1 MNGVDGRGAAFIAII
16 LIVRLHRKRLNSMKK
31 DFISRKREQKL
42 VIKKGRKLGQR
53 RYASAEKAF
62 LMKELFENQARVT
75 INDICNKLKC

>member
-1 MNGVDGRGAAFIAII
+1 
-16 LIVRLHRKRLNSMKK
+16 
-31 DFISRKREQKL
+31 

-75 INDICNKLKC
+75 INDICNKLKCCRQTASKHLDIASIYMQIYQATDIKPYEYALIKYTT